1 MRSWEGSPLIP
12 GLIWR
17 FCSPSGFCL
26 CHWQLQP
33 SCAHTCRCC
42 ETVRS
47 EALLASKQLQAL
59 ALRYVRESSRAD
71 SLQSA
76 ATAVNR

>member
-17 FCSPSGFCL
+17 FCSPSGF
-26 CHWQLQP
+26 
-33 SCAHTCRCC
+33 
-42 ETVRS
+42 RS